1 MKVGDKVQFVL
12 YDKEFTGSIVGTYRK
27 KGWEGYINV
36 RLDNDAQKLH
46 LPKSLL
52 RVVNEA

>member
-12 YDKEFTGSIVGTYRK
+12 YDKEFTGSISEVCRR

-36 RLDNDAQKLH
+36 KMDFDGKKLY